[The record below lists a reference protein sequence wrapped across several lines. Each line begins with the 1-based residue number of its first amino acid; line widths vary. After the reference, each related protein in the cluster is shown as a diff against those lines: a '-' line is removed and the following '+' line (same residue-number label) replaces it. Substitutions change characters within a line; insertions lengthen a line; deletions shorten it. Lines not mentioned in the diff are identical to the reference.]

1 VLPLTTIIPPAT
13 LSVVAGSLA
22 QTNLTVVPT
31 IDWAA
36 IDDTGV
42 PVLQLDE
49 NTPPALSR
57 IVDLSSVNMDV
68 VPLLRPAA
76 TSSYDLQFAGP
87 TLQCEVANSL
97 QQKAFDYYVKQAQY
111 DKAMS
116 FTTLSTIGSDTNG
129 SLIYSGFVPAFYNQP
144 VIWGW
149 GPPSNF
155 NATLGPSYGNLE
167 KGNSRVLQ
175 LWVQLYNQS
184 LVCTAVNAS
193 FDLTLQFYNST
204 QKIIERKVEVVGQI
218 EDADYNVWINYLG
231 VLHALFDTLTGNVTT
246 IDDRS
251 YRLISSSIVS
261 SGLVACDDITSSV
274 MFNSEPWMCRN
285 RSIARGIE
293 DFANN
298 VTIGIL
304 SIPAMTKTAIILV
317 TTPTPVIR
325 YAYHRLNLILS
336 YGLALTLSAL
346 GVLAGGRSFKS
357 NGVTHRFSFS
367 AIMTTTRSPDLASLC
382 EGQSLGSL
390 PLSRDL
396 KQTKLSFGLLGNAQD
411 EMNPDFMRRAGFG
424 LEHKVGN
431 LATGAKCI

>member
-1 VLPLTTIIPPAT
+1 MLPLTTIIPPAT

-22 QTNLTVVPT
+22 QTKLTAVPT

-36 IDDTGV
+36 LDDTGT
-42 PVLQLDE
+42 PVLQPDG
-49 NTPPALSR
+49 NPPPVLSR

-68 VPLLRPAA
+68 VPLLPPAA
-76 TSSYDLQFAGP
+76 TSSYDLQFVGP
-87 TLQCEVANSL
+87 TLQCKTANSL
-97 QQKAFDYYVKQAQY
+97 QQKAFDYYVTQAQY
-111 DKAMS
+111 DSATS
-116 FTTLSTIGSDTNG
+116 FTTLSTIGSITNG
-129 SLIYSGFVPAFYNQP
+129 SLVYSGFVPAFYGQS
-144 VIWGW
+144 VMWGQ
-149 GPPSNF
+149 GPSNNF
-155 NATLGPSYGNLE
+155 NATLGPSYGNLK
-167 KGNSRVLQ
+167 KGDSRVLQ

-193 FDLTLQFYNST
+193 FDLTLQFDNST
-204 QKIIERKVEVVGQI
+204 QEIIERKVEVVGQV
-218 EDADYNVWINYLG
+218 EDADYNVWINYVS
-231 VLHALFDTLTGNVTT
+231 VLHAMFDTLTGNVTST
-246 IDDRS
+246 DDRS
-251 YRLISSSIVS
+251 YHMISSSIVS
-261 SGLVACDDITSSV
+261 SGLVACDDITSSA
-274 MFNSEPWMCRN
+274 MFHFEPWMCRN

-304 SIPAMTKTAIILV
+304 SIPAMTKTAMTLV

-357 NGVTHRFSFS
+357 NGVTHHFSFS

-390 PLSRDL
+390 PLSQDL
-396 KQTKLSFGLLGNAQD
+396 GQTKLSFGLLGNAQD
-411 EMNPDFMRRAGFG
+411 EMNPDFMHRAGFG
-424 LEHKVGN
+424 LEHKVGK